1 MRQDNGIETGKPARP
16 PGPGARTDRNRKRAH
31 ALRADGIPAAVKW
44 IGLGAIAAVWTVAI
58 QGCATYTTPAAGAN
72 LKALADEDIGA
83 LMEVEPASPFP
94 ARIAVVRI
102 QVPGYASRTNI
113 GYGAGRY
120 SVVTARD
127 IRDIED
133 EDLFARISALPMVA
147 GIAPLSRIILPRNPE
162 SIKDLRISAARLR
175 TDLVLIYSVDTVF
188 HIEGTPLGPLS
199 LITLGLLPDKKAFV
213 SSTTSGAMVD
223 VRTGFVYGVSE
234 ATEREEQL
242 ATIWNTQDIIDGARL
257 KSETAS
263 FRSFVGEFGK
273 LWKNILAQ
281 YASGEAS

>member
-1 MRQDNGIETGKPARP
+1 M
-16 PGPGARTDRNRKRAH
+16 
-31 ALRADGIPAAVKW
+31 
-44 IGLGAIAAVWTVAI
+44 
-58 QGCATYTTPAAGAN
+58 
-72 LKALADEDIGA
+72 
-83 LMEVEPASPFP
+83 
-94 ARIAVVRI
+94 
-102 QVPGYASRTNI
+102 
-113 GYGAGRY
+113 
-120 SVVTARD
+120 
-127 IRDIED
+127 
-133 EDLFARISALPMVA
+133 
-147 GIAPLSRIILPRNPE
+147 
-162 SIKDLRISAARLR
+162 
-175 TDLVLIYSVDTVF
+175 F

-257 KSETAS
+257 RSETAS

-281 YASGEAS
+281 YASGETS

>member
-1 MRQDNGIETGKPARP
+1 MRQGDGIGTGSPARP
-16 PGPGARTDRNRKRAH
+16 PGPGAWTDRNRKRAR
-31 ALRADGIPAAVKW
+31 ALRAGGMPAAVKW
-44 IGLGAIAAVWTVAI
+44 IGLGAIAAVCAVAV

-94 ARIAVVRI
+94 ARVAVVRI
-102 QVPGYASRTNI
+102 QAPGYASRTNI

-127 IRDIED
+127 IED

-147 GIAPLSRIILPRNPE
+147 GVAPLSRIILPRNPE

-199 LITLGLLPDKKAFV
+199 PITLGLLPDKKAFV

-242 ATIWNTQDIIDGARL
+242 ATIWNTQDVIDGARL
-257 KSETAS
+257 RSETAS
-263 FRSFVGEFGK
+263 FRSFAGEFGK

-281 YASGEAS
+281 YASGETS